1 MKVSEAFP
9 SKYLKA
15 EDLDGE
21 ETVIIDKVVKEEI
34 GEARDLRNV
43 LCFKDGRKM
52 VCNLTNAKRIV
63 LLHGDEM
70 DDWPGK
76 KIVLTTEWVTFKGET
91 VPGLRVKPP
100 GVTTKRKHATKDHGT
115 FQSSTTAPATEGLDD
130 EIPFDPPAAKPD
142 GMSFEEVAEAA
153 ASRGYEQ
160 LNSLYKAPTTT
171 LEQKRWL
178 SLNKLRLEQL
188 YPRPTTD

>member
-21 ETVIIDKVVKEEI
+21 EAVIIDKIVKEEI
-34 GEARDLRNV
+34 GEAKDLRNV

-52 VCNLTNAKRIV
+52 VCNLTNAKRIA

-76 KIVLTTEWVTFKGET
+76 QIIITTEWVSFKGET
-91 VPGLRVKPP
+91 VPGLRIKPP
-100 GVTTKRKHATKDHGT
+100 GLTTKRKHVVEDRGT
-115 FQSSTTAPATEGLDD
+115 HKISTTAPAEEGLND
-130 EIPFDPPAAKPD
+130 EVPFDPPAAPANN
-142 GMSFEEVAEAA
+142 SFEDMVRAK
-153 ASRGYEQ
+153 ASEGG
-160 LNSLYKAPTTT
+160 YKAVNALYMEPTTT
-171 LEQKRWL
+171 NEQKRWIT
-178 SLNKLRLEQL
+178 LNKLNLEEL
-188 YPRPTTD
+188 YPR